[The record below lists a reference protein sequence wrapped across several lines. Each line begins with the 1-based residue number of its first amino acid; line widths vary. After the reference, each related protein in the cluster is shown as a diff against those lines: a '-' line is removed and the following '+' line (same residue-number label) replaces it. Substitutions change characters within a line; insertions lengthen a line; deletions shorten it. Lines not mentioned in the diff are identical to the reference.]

1 MPKLFFSCDHP
12 QHDPIITEAR
22 LHTEK
27 MLCPMVSD
35 FVLDPPPLV
44 LGLTKPYSISNGS
57 VSSHIESN
65 LSRVVVSA
73 LHQLNMSQS
82 KHLTVRVNFADW
94 FSFCPKKF
102 QRRSASVHNQYDQN
116 YLLYNHNF
124 MWGLNYGDFVGTPY
138 PWNISPKNNEMQ
150 SSFTIYRS
158 KF

>member
-1 MPKLFFSCDHP
+1 MPWREMEFNKNESYTSICALKICKWIFFLLKIWILISFPSRIVPKLFFSCDHP

-82 KHLTVRVNFADW
+82 KHLTVRVNFAD
-94 FSFCPKKF
+94 
-102 QRRSASVHNQYDQN
+102 
-116 YLLYNHNF
+116 
-124 MWGLNYGDFVGTPY
+124 
-138 PWNISPKNNEMQ
+138 
-150 SSFTIYRS
+150 
-158 KF
+158 